1 MKFSAHSPEEE
12 MNMRHAIPLLLLVT
26 ITVTGASLGLAL
38 AAEPPASKDAVPT
51 VFYFH
56 GERRCT
62 TCRSIE
68 ATASAVVREQ
78 FPERLASGTLEW
90 KVVNFDEKE
99 NNHFIKDLGLA
110 GSGVVIAR
118 VSPTGVVSQHKILQD
133 VWRLARDK
141 AGMRT
146 YLVEEIAD
154 YLSDI
159 E

>member
-1 MKFSAHSPEEE
+1 
-12 MNMRHAIPLLLLVT
+12 MRHAIPLLLL

-38 AAEPPASKDAVPT
+38 AAEPTASQDAVPT

-56 GERRCT
+56 GERRCA

-68 ATASAVVREQ
+68 ATASAVVRGQ
-78 FPERLASGTLEW
+78 FSERLASGTLEW

-118 VSPTGVVSQHKILQD
+118 VSPTGVVSQHKILC
-133 VWRLARDK
+133 
-141 AGMRT
+141 
-146 YLVEEIAD
+146 
-154 YLSDI
+154 YLSLAG
-159 E
+159 